1 MAQDEQFMDSLS
13 QIAEGINGL
22 VWHSGGGIWGIVVE
36 CDEERPDGKWFF
48 GFADDVLGW
57 DLTDSDGDFLG
68 GGTTNLVIDQ
78 MSECIDRCRL
88 VIQNKE
94 IQFN

>member
-1 MAQDEQFMDSLS
+1 MAGERFMDSLS

-36 CDEERPDGKWFF
+36 CDEERPNGKWFF

-57 DLTDSDGDFLG
+57 ELNDSTGDFLG
-68 GGTTNLVIDQ
+68 GGTTDLVIDQ
-78 MSECIDRCRL
+78 IPECIERCWS
-88 VIQNKE
+88 VIKNKE
-94 IQFN
+94 IQFR